1 MDTIKKSKKNISII
15 LKRIIRE
22 NSFVFDIWMY
32 GNFTDRT
39 SDLDL
44 IVVYKKTPSE
54 IIFPVYVRKFIADG
68 SVIYIDYRNRNDL
81 FLFEDLKINSIKNN
95 KKYNYTLSKEHLK
108 FRSLSS
114 FIERYYER
122 RTLLNKKKIYNL
134 NDTNLRN
141 IKSIFFSYENFS
153 NLYKDYSRQKN
164 LKNLYSRYLQI
175 RIKYNNKT
183 LKKIYYKQYIKL
195 LKNFDKDF
203 FNYSFLTLDNTFKE
217 TKIFDHSLKLRK
229 NLIFNYKMKNKRNFY
244 KIPKIFFFIY
254 LFYASQNL
262 AISKRIMDSFDKK
275 FVVKKKY
282 FFEKIFPYSFIQYL
296 KRKINFINKNYL
308 VLKKQKFK
316 TGLYRFSW
324 YLNS

>member
-217 TKIFDHSLKLRK
+217 TKIFDHSLKLR
-229 NLIFNYKMKNKRNFY
+229 
-244 KIPKIFFFIY
+244 
-254 LFYASQNL
+254 
-262 AISKRIMDSFDKK
+262 
-275 FVVKKKY
+275 
-282 FFEKIFPYSFIQYL
+282 
-296 KRKINFINKNYL
+296 
-308 VLKKQKFK
+308 
-316 TGLYRFSW
+316 
-324 YLNS
+324 